1 MTIEQ
6 RVLVVALLVMM
17 LVCEGSLRA
26 QMSRFAVDVT
36 WAGSRACVDPQSP
49 PFTLSAVPPGTRR
62 LHFAMKDLDAPD
74 FRHGGGTVAYDGQRL
89 VPRGAFSY
97 RGPVR
102 PKASIAINGL
112 SRLWML
118 PATRLR
124 PLPSPKSSLPSDGS
138 QKDSWEY
145 ADPTSPPPRRKCGEA
160 IDLTT

>member
-6 RVLVVALLVMM
+6 RVFVVALLVMM

-36 WAGSRACVDPQSP
+36 WAGSKSCFDPQSP
-49 PFTLSAVPPGTRR
+49 PFTLNGVPPGTQR

-97 RGPVR
+97 RGPCPPQGQHHYQWTVEAVDAAGHTLAT
-102 PKASIAINGL
+102 ASI
-112 SRLWML
+112 
-118 PATRLR
+118 T
-124 PLPSPKSSLPSDGS
+124 K
-138 QKDSWEY
+138 KF
-145 ADPTSPPPRRKCGEA
+145 PPE
-160 IDLTT
+160 